1 MKALIAE
8 LIWKEGI
15 EELKDQGFEVDYDE
29 TLWTDRERL
38 LEILPQYDAVIVR
51 NQTIVDE
58 ELMEVGTRLKAIG
71 RLGVGLDNIDVKRAK
86 EKNIPVVFARHANAT
101 SVAEYVLAA
110 ILSSSRT
117 LHLANADVRNGHW
130 DRKKYTGGELYQKT
144 LGLIGLG
151 EISHRVAKR
160 ANAFGMN
167 IIGYDPFITEYDHV
181 VSETGVHAKET
192 LQELLEESD
201 FISLHVPLTPS
212 TQHLLSTPEL
222 NRMKPC
228 SYVINT
234 SRGGIIDEH
243 ALASALQNQQIAGA
257 FLDVLE
263 HEPILD
269 SHPLLL
275 CENVILTPHIAG
287 LTEESQV
294 RTSFLV
300 AKEIGKVLKGERSLC
315 TV

>member
-1 MKALIAE
+1 MKALITE
-8 LIWKEGI
+8 LIWSEGI
-15 EELKDQGFEVDYDE
+15 EELKNQGFDVDYDE

-58 ELMEVGTRLKAIG
+58 ELMEAGTRLKAVG

-86 EKNIPVVFARHANAT
+86 ERGIPVVFARHANAT
-101 SVAEYVLAA
+101 SVAEYVLTA
-110 ILSSSRT
+110 ILSASRP
-117 LHLANADVRNGHW
+117 LHLANSDVRNGQW
-130 DRKKYTGGELYQKT
+130 NRKQYTGGELYQKT

-181 VSETGVHAKET
+181 VSETGVDIKET
-192 LQELLEESD
+192 LQELLVESD

-222 NRMKPC
+222 KRMKPS

-234 SRGGIIDEH
+234 SRGGIIDEQ

-257 FLDVLE
+257 YLDVLE
-263 HEPILD
+263 REPVLD

-275 CENVILTPHIAG
+275 CESVTITPHIAG

>member
-1 MKALIAE
+1 MKALITE

-15 EELKDQGFEVDYDE
+15 DELKEQGFEVDYDE

-58 ELMEVGTRLKAIG
+58 ELMEAGSRLKAIG

-86 EKNIPVVFARHANAT
+86 EKDIPVVFARHANAT

-110 ILSSSRT
+110 ILSSSRP
-117 LHLANADVRNGHW
+117 LHLADADVRNGQW
-130 DRKKYTGGELYQKT
+130 NRKKYTGGELYQKT

-181 VSETGVHAKET
+181 VSETGVHVKET
-192 LQELLEESD
+192 LQELLMESD

-212 TQHLLSTPEL
+212 TEHLLSTSEL
-222 NRMKPC
+222 NRMKPS

-234 SRGGIIDEH
+234 SRGGIIDEQ
-243 ALASALQNQQIAGA
+243 ALATALQNQQIAGA
-257 FLDVLE
+257 YLDVLE
-263 HEPILD
+263 QEPILD

-275 CENVILTPHIAG
+275 CESVTITPHIAG

>member
-1 MKALIAE
+1 MKALITE
-8 LIWKEGI
+8 LIWREGI
-15 EELKDQGFEVDYDE
+15 EELKNQGFEVDYDD

-38 LEILPQYDAVIVR
+38 LEILPQYDTVIVR

-58 ELMEVGTRLKAIG
+58 ELMEAGTRLKAIG

-110 ILSSSRT
+110 ILSSSRP
-117 LHLANADVRNGHW
+117 LHLANADVRNGKW
-130 DRKKYTGGELYQKT
+130 NRKKYTGGELYQKT

-181 VSETGVHAKET
+181 VSETGVHVKET
-192 LQELLEESD
+192 LQELLVEAD

-212 TQHLLSTPEL
+212 TQHLLSTSEL
-222 NRMKPC
+222 KRMKPS

-234 SRGGIIDEH
+234 SRGGIIDEQ

-257 FLDVLE
+257 YLDVLE

-269 SHPLLL
+269 SHLLLL
-275 CENVILTPHIAG
+275 CENVTLTPHIAG

>member
-1 MKALIAE
+1 MKALITE
-8 LIWKEGI
+8 LIWREGI
-15 EELKDQGFEVDYDE
+15 EELKNQGFEVDYDE
-29 TLWTDRERL
+29 TLWNDRERL
-38 LEILPQYDAVIVR
+38 LQVLPLYDAVIVR

-58 ELMEVGTRLKAIG
+58 ELMEAGTRIKAIG

-86 EKNIPVVFARHANAT
+86 EKDIPVVFARHANAT
-101 SVAEYVLAA
+101 SVAEYVLTA
-110 ILSSSRT
+110 ILSSSRP
-117 LHLANADVRNGHW
+117 LHLASSDVRNGQW
-130 DRKKYTGGELYQKT
+130 NRKKYTGGELYQKT

-181 VSETGVHAKET
+181 VSETGVDVKET
-192 LQELLEESD
+192 LQELLVESD
-201 FISLHVPLTPS
+201 FISLHVPLSPS
-212 TQHLLSTPEL
+212 TQHLLSTAEL
-222 NRMKPC
+222 NRMKPS

-234 SRGGIIDEH
+234 SRGGIIDEQ

-257 FLDVLE
+257 YLDVLE
-263 HEPILD
+263 REPILG

-275 CENVILTPHIAG
+275 CENVTITPHIAG

>member
-1 MKALIAE
+1 MKALITE
-8 LIWKEGI
+8 LIWREGI

-29 TLWTDRERL
+29 NLWTDRERL
-38 LEILPQYDAVIVR
+38 LQVLPQYDAVIVR

-58 ELMEVGTRLKAIG
+58 ELMEAGSRLKAIG
-71 RLGVGLDNIDVKRAK
+71 RLGVGLDNIDVKHAK
-86 EKNIPVVFARHANAT
+86 DKGIPVVFARHANAT
-101 SVAEYVLAA
+101 SVAEYVLTA
-110 ILSSSRT
+110 ILSASRP
-117 LHLANADVRNGHW
+117 LHLANADVRNGGW
-130 DRKKYTGGELYQKT
+130 NRKKYTGGELYQKT

-160 ANAFGMN
+160 AHAFGMT

-181 VSETGVHAKET
+181 VAETGVHVKES
-192 LQELLEESD
+192 LQELLLESD
-201 FISLHVPLTPS
+201 FVSLHVPLTPS
-212 TQHLLSTPEL
+212 TEHLLSTPEL
-222 NRMKPC
+222 NRMKPS

-234 SRGGIIDEH
+234 SRGGIIDEQ
-243 ALASALQNQQIAGA
+243 ALASALQNHQIAGA
-257 FLDVLE
+257 YLDVLE
-263 HEPILD
+263 QEPILD
-269 SHPLLL
+269 SHPLLH
-275 CENVILTPHIAG
+275 CENVTLTPHIAG